1 MAQCSES
8 TGSIVAPGVERTL
21 ATSGAAAMSDSLLAR
36 ASRFPGL
43 QGRERDRKPGESEEP
58 R

>member
-36 ASRFPGL
+36 PVASRPSG
-43 QGRERDRKPGESEEP
+43 P
-58 R
+58 RA